1 MIDLSFKKA
10 NILIVD
16 DQEAN
21 IDVLEGLL
29 EMQEYSNIKT
39 TTDPRNVVPLY
50 ESFKPDLILLDL
62 SMPYLTG
69 FEVMEQLK
77 ALVPA
82 NTYLPILVLT
92 ADVAAESKQRALSGG
107 ASDFLIKPFDLI
119 EVGLR
124 IRNLLHTS
132 YLQQQW
138 INQNQILEE
147 KVAERTYELEKQN
160 IELMAAKEKAEA
172 SDRLKSAFINN
183 ISHEIRTP
191 LNGIL
196 GFGQI
201 LTDPDLLPEEKEQY
215 SDMLNSSSSRLIN
228 TVTNFMDIS
237 LLTSGNQKV
246 YKKEINPENLIKE
259 VIFRFKDA
267 CDAKNIVLSILSP
280 ALNPDIKLY
289 TDNELLSKTLYQL
302 IDNAVKFTLKG
313 SVVVGYERV
322 ENDVHFFVKDTG
334 IGISVENLNQIF
346 DNFIQE
352 DGEIT
357 RRYEGSGLGLSIAKG
372 ITALLGGKIW
382 VDSEKGKGSTFHF
395 SIPCLEQTLENLT
408 QKLISGHSGRGK
420 QTILIAEDDDINY
433 YYFKVLLTH
442 DLIEII
448 HANNGLEAVELCQ
461 QHPEIELVLMDLK
474 MVEMDGFEATRQ
486 IKAFRTDLPVIAITA
501 YSESEDKRKALQA
514 GCDEFLTKPVK
525 KELLI
530 KKLEEFGLFY
540 HKPQ

>member
-1 MIDLSFKKA
+1 
-10 NILIVD
+10 
-16 DQEAN
+16 
-21 IDVLEGLL
+21 
-29 EMQEYSNIKT
+29 
-39 TTDPRNVVPLY
+39 
-50 ESFKPDLILLDL
+50 
-62 SMPYLTG
+62 
-69 FEVMEQLK
+69 
-77 ALVPA
+77 
-82 NTYLPILVLT
+82 
-92 ADVAAESKQRALSGG
+92 
-107 ASDFLIKPFDLI
+107 
-119 EVGLR
+119 
-124 IRNLLHTS
+124 
-132 YLQQQW
+132 
-138 INQNQILEE
+138 
-147 KVAERTYELEKQN
+147 
-160 IELMAAKEKAEA
+160 
-172 SDRLKSAFINN
+172 
-183 ISHEIRTP
+183 
-191 LNGIL
+191 
-196 GFGQI
+196 
-201 LTDPDLLPEEKEQY
+201 
-215 SDMLNSSSSRLIN
+215 
-228 TVTNFMDIS
+228 
-237 LLTSGNQKV
+237 LTSGNPKV
-246 YKKEINPENLIKE
+246 YKKQINPENSIKE
-259 VIFRFKDA
+259 VIFRFKNA
-267 CDAKNIVLSILSP
+267 CDAKNIAISILSP